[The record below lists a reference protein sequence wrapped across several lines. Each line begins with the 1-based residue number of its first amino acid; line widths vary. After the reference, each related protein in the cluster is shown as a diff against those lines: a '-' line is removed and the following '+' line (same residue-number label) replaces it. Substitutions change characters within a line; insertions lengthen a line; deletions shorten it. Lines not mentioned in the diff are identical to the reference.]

1 MSILT
6 KVFIVLLAVLSI
18 AFTTMTV
25 AMVAQTTNWKDTAEK
40 YRQHASVADSSL
52 RHQIAAHS
60 VDLATSRDA
69 VQRHRERTGDL
80 EVQLREST
88 AGLASIRAELARAE
102 SERSSTEAM
111 NRGLLAQIEIA
122 RGNESSYR
130 QQREMLDRQNIDLQQ
145 RNIDLNGRVN
155 ELTSTISV
163 LAEQKRQFEQ
173 QINILRSENMRM
185 SRGAGRIGASSRM
198 EAATG
203 VAMRNIEALT
213 PVQGSAIRGKI
224 LEVQGNLVT
233 VSVGASAGVTE
244 GMVFVIHRGGEYIG
258 DLKISM
264 VDPDKAA
271 GRLVRP
277 CSPLL
282 GDKVSDT
289 LAMSGSGG

>member
-18 AFTTMTV
+18 VFTTMTV
-25 AMVAQTTNWKDTAEK
+25 AMIAQTTNWKDTAEK
-40 YRQHASVADSSL
+40 YEQHARVADTNL
-52 RHQIAAHS
+52 RHLIAAS
-60 VDLATSRDA
+60 ATDAATSRDA
-69 VQRHRERTGDL
+69 VERHRERIGEL

-88 AGLASIRAELARAE
+88 AGLASVRSELAKAE

-122 RGNESSYR
+122 RANESSYR
-130 QQREMLDRQNIDLQQ
+130 RQRETLDRQNIDLQQ

-173 QINILRSENMRM
+173 QINILRSENIKM
-185 SRGAGRIGASSRM
+185 SRGVGRIGASSRM

-203 VAMRNIEALT
+203 VVMRNIDALT

-233 VSVGASAGVTE
+233 VSVGSSAGVTE
-244 GMVFVIHRGGEYIG
+244 GMVFVIHRGGEYVG